1 MDFFH
6 LILNYAMPGLI
17 SVLCIILLYFG
28 FSDRKKR
35 RATAPAVPGEN
46 APAQEPPRSKG
57 LLVGGILFLV
67 VAALNFGQGNLA
79 YGIAMLLLGVLLML
93 KANGVIR

>member
-1 MDFFH
+1 MYRKYADFCH
-6 LILNYAMPGLI
+6 GTDGSPNHAVGLQHQ
-17 SVLCIILLYFG
+17 
-28 FSDRKKR
+28 KQPQK
-35 RATAPAVPGEN
+35 
-46 APAQEPPRSKG
+46 QEPPRSKG

-67 VAALNFGQGNLA
+67 IAALNFGQGNLA